1 MHTTPIKHLHIVKQ
15 YNFQGINCACRVV
28 MAFFALTI
36 FSISVC
42 SAQNQ
47 AGQEITYPP
56 KEFAKLDTF
65 EGLNLEDADKLYK
78 KKDYKG
84 AYAAY
89 KAYSFEFVKSKALSY
104 VLLRMGR
111 CLHMIDKRHA
121 AIKAYQDVVDYFPD
135 DVSYAAGALF
145 YMGQCHQQNGD
156 TAKQNAVWAKM
167 VKDDDYVAQPNSGTA
182 LTYLGGA
189 MEKLGKFEEAT
200 EYHWRTAVAFAK
212 TNPHAAAAARNA
224 VITHYVVRSPN
235 NDKLQEFY
243 VAAGGFDGHG
253 RKSDK
258 PDEDKRYW
266 SLVLNSAQR
275 MPGGT
280 AQEKKEKAARYW
292 SAKMGDRFAD
302 NDDLRK
308 QWFDLQNVYEKDS
321 KSWLARMEKQFK
333 LQPTTLARVLTW
345 CGYYQID
352 PKMRSTFFA
361 SHSKPFLGGMKTT
374 EKMKLMNQLRGLR
387 MNEESRTVMRSVNI
401 QGLTDDEIHSLA
413 NFAAYYEPEDFVLRY
428 FARMKDKL
436 FAAKSRFDYY
446 KARTHRNRPFM
457 EKALLEIPAL
467 QKSPKYAG
475 QALGMSQAH
484 LLQGLGR
491 YEEAIKA
498 YRVANKQP
506 DSTWAVT
513 DCMVALKQ
521 YPQAVKTVQ
530 GLESVGGATA
540 SRASLKIADIYRIS
554 GNKGK
559 EVQQLRMVLRRYPK
573 SGESSEAHNRLE
585 SYGVALTGGESEAE
599 E

>member
-1 MHTTPIKHLHIVKQ
+1 MRQ
-15 YNFQGINCACRVV
+15 NNFQRIGSTCRTAVACL
-28 MAFFALTI
+28 ALTTL
-36 FSISVC
+36 SVSVC
-42 SAQNQ
+42 SANR

-56 KEFAKLDTF
+56 KEFSKLDTF

-78 KKDYKG
+78 KRDYKG

-89 KAYSFEFVKSKALSY
+89 KAYSFEFVKSKALPY

-189 MEKLGKFEEAT
+189 MQKLGKFEEAA
-200 EYHWRTAVAFAK
+200 EYHWRTAVAFSK
-212 TNPHAAAAARNA
+212 TNHQAAAAARNA
-224 VITHYVVRSPN
+224 VLAHYVTRSQN
-235 NDKLQEFY
+235 NDKLQKFY
-243 VAAGGFDGHG
+243 VEAGGFDGRG
-253 RKSDK
+253 QKTDK
-258 PDEDKRYW
+258 PNEDNRYW
-266 SLVLNSAQR
+266 STVLNTSLR
-275 MPGGT
+275 MPAG
-280 AQEKKEKAARYW
+280 AELEKKEKAARYW
-292 SAKMGDRFAD
+292 SAKMGDRFTD

-308 QWFDLQNVYEKDS
+308 QWIDLQNVYEKDS
-321 KSWLARMEKQFK
+321 KSWLAGMEKQYK
-333 LQPTTLARVLTW
+333 LQPATLARVLKW
-345 CGYYQID
+345 SGYYGVD
-352 PKMRSTFFA
+352 PKMRSNFFA
-361 SHSKPFLGGMKTT
+361 SQSKAFLGGLKNP
-374 EKMKLMNQLRGLR
+374 EKMALMNQLRSLR
-387 MNEESRTVMRSVNI
+387 MNEESRTVMRSVSI
-401 QGLTDDEIHSLA
+401 QGMNDEEILKLT
-413 NFAAYYEPEDFVLRY
+413 NFAALYEPEDFVLRY
-428 FARMKDKL
+428 FAKMKDKT

-446 KARTHRNRPFM
+446 NARTHRNRPFM
-457 EKALLEIPAL
+457 EKALQEMPIL

-475 QALGMSQAH
+475 QALGMSQAV

-491 YEEAIKA
+491 YDEAIKA

-506 DSTWAVT
+506 QSTWGVT

-521 YPQAVKTVQ
+521 YSEAVKTVQ
-530 GLESVGGATA
+530 GLESVGGSTA
-540 SRASLKIADIYRIS
+540 SSASLKIADIYRIS

-585 SYGVALTGGESEAE
+585 RYGVALTGGEAEAE